1 MNGPPL
7 EAGLALAASAPVLLL
22 FGLVLWG
29 RLGAVI
35 PPVLSLALAAVLA
48 TTVFEAGAAVVG
60 VALGKGLWLALWILL
75 VVWPALLLYRV
86 ASVGGLDQLGRLF
99 TSILPRRRENL
110 LIVAWVFPSFIQ
122 GVAGFGT
129 PIAVTAPLLVAMGWG
144 PVRAVAYPL
153 IGYHWSVTFGSMGSS
168 FYMASLTAG
177 LTSSEQSVLAAYAAL
192 FLAVQ
197 CVLAG
202 ALVLL
207 LDGGLAGLREGLGTL
222 LLVGIPMGATLVG
235 VAVLVPAVATLAAA
249 SVGFIVVSVLAVVR
263 GRNRRSQVRVGASE
277 ATAGVRSASP
287 PAQGR
292 LSDVGV
298 DRSSGEPDEI
308 EQNPRRAPLL
318 LAPYVYLLVV
328 ALPVFLFP
336 ASREWATSRLTIAPD
351 FTETETGLGWV
362 NPAVSDYSTLE
373 LLAHPGTYI
382 TLAAIMGYLSF
393 RLWGL
398 WHGPRSK
405 GVVRGWVRALPKS
418 SYSIVL
424 LACLATVL
432 VDSGMVSVLARGS
445 AELAGDVYPAVGPV
459 LGAVGSFM
467 TGSTTS
473 SNALL
478 ASFQANVA
486 ELLDVEPVILVA
498 AQTAG
503 GNVGNSLAPV
513 VVLVGA
519 GAVSATDAF
528 PRIVRAC
535 LLPAAVLLLVVC
547 GMSMV
552 ATLLPAWRG

>member
-1 MNGPPL
+1 MKGPPL
-7 EAGLALAASAPVLLL
+7 EAGLVLAASAPVLLL
-22 FGLVLWG
+22 FALVLWG
-29 RLGAVI
+29 RLGAVM

-48 TTVFEAGAAVVG
+48 TTVFEAGAAVLG
-60 VALGKGLWLALWILL
+60 VAVGKGLWLALWILL

-144 PVRAVAYPL
+144 PVWAVAYPL

-177 LTSSEQSVLAAYAAL
+177 LTSSEQSALAAYAAL

-207 LDGGLAGLREGLGTL
+207 LDGGLAGLREGLRTL
-222 LLVGIPMGATLVG
+222 LLVGIPMGATLVA
-235 VAVLVPAVATLAAA
+235 VAVLVPAIATLASA
-249 SVGFIVVSVLAVVR
+249 SVGFLVVSVLAAVVR
-263 GRNRRSQVRVGASE
+263 GKNRRNQVRVG
-277 ATAGVRSASP
+277 
-287 PAQGR
+287 
-292 LSDVGV
+292 
-298 DRSSGEPDEI
+298 EPDGI
-308 EQNPRRAPLL
+308 EQNPRRALLL

-328 ALPVFLFP
+328 ALPVFLVP
-336 ASREWATSRLTIAPD
+336 TSREWVTSRLTVAPN
-351 FTETETGLGWV
+351 FTGTETGLGWV
-362 NPAVSDYSTLE
+362 NPAVNDYNTLE
-373 LLAHPGTYI
+373 LLAHPGVYI
-382 TLAAIMGYLSF
+382 TLAAILGWLSF

-398 WHGPRSK
+398 WRGPRSK
-405 GVVRGWVRALPKS
+405 GVVPGWIRALPKS

-445 AELAGDVYPAVGPV
+445 AEVAGDVYPAVSPL

-486 ELLDVEPVILVA
+486 ELLGVEPVILVA

-535 LLPAAVLLLVVC
+535 LLPAAVLLLVVSA
-547 GMSMV
+547 MSMV
-552 ATLLPAWRG
+552 ATLLPDWSG

>member
-263 GRNRRSQVRVGASE
+263 GRNRRSQVRVGE
-277 ATAGVRSASP
+277 RDG
-287 PAQGR
+287 
-292 LSDVGV
+292 
-298 DRSSGEPDEI
+298 I

>member
-1 MNGPPL
+1 M
-7 EAGLALAASAPVLLL
+7 LLL
-22 FGLVLWG
+22 FALVLWG
-29 RLGAVI
+29 RFGAVI
-35 PPVLSLALAAVLA
+35 PAVLSLALAAVLA
-48 TTVFEAGAAVVG
+48 ATVFEAGAAVLG

-86 ASVGGLDQLGRLF
+86 ASVGGLERLGRLF
-99 TSILPRRRENL
+99 TSVLPRRRENL

-144 PVRAVAYPL
+144 PARAVAYPL

-177 LTSSEQSVLAAYAAL
+177 LTSSEQPVLAAYSAL
-192 FLAVQ
+192 FLAVN

-202 ALVLL
+202 ALVLVF
-207 LDGGLAGLREGLGTL
+207 DGGLAGLREGLGVL
-222 LLVGIPMGATLVG
+222 LPVGIPMAATLVA
-235 VAVLVPAVATLAAA
+235 VAVLVPAIATLASA
-249 SVGFIVVSVLAVVR
+249 SVGFLLVSVLAVVR
-263 GRNRRSQVRVGASE
+263 GRNRRNHVRVGASA
-277 ATAGVRSASP
+277 ATASGPV
-287 PAQGR
+287 QGR
-292 LSDVGV
+292 GGRPSEV
-298 DRSSGEPDEI
+298 DAGRSPREPDET
-308 EQNPRRAPLL
+308 EQNPRWAPLL

-336 ASREWATSRLTIAPD
+336 ASREWVTSRLTLAPS
-351 FTETETGLGWV
+351 FTETKTGLGWV

-373 LLAHPGTYI
+373 VLAHPGTYI
-382 TLAAIMGYLSF
+382 TLASILGYLTF

-398 WHGPRSK
+398 WRGPKSK
-405 GVVRGWVRALPKS
+405 GLVRAWISALPKS

-432 VDSGMVSVLARGS
+432 VDAGMVSVLARGS
-445 AELAGDVYPAVGPV
+445 AEVAGSVYPAVGPL

-478 ASFQANVA
+478 ASFQAHVA
-486 ELLDVEPVILVA
+486 ELLHVEPVILVA

-528 PRIVRAC
+528 PHIIRAC
-535 LLPAAVLLLVVC
+535 LLPAAVLLAAVS
-547 GMSMV
+547 GMCMV
-552 ATLLPAWRG
+552 ATLLPGWPG